1 MEKLPLELRME
12 QALNGIIT
20 DTILSLEDHV
30 FTVDTVVKALQKR
43 HINGTTAFAR
53 GHLRNQIRICILNL
67 VRQGKVLEESGAY
80 RLMK

>member
-1 MEKLPLELRME
+1 MEQLPLELRME

-20 DTILSLEDHV
+20 DTILSLEEDV
-30 FTVDTVVKALQKR
+30 FTVDTVVKALHKR

-67 VRQGKVLEESGAY
+67 VRQGKVLEESSVY

>member
-1 MEKLPLELRME
+1 MEKLPLEMKME

-53 GHLRNQIRICILNL
+53 GHLRNQIRVCILNL
-67 VRQGKVLEESGAY
+67 VRQGKVLEESSVY
-80 RLMK
+80 RLVR

>member
-1 MEKLPLELRME
+1 MEKLPLEMKME
-12 QALNGIIT
+12 QVLTGIIT
-20 DTILSLEDHV
+20 DTILSLEDPV

-53 GHLRNQIRICILNL
+53 GHLRNQIRVCILNL

>member
-1 MEKLPLELRME
+1 MEKLPLEIRME

-20 DTILSLEDHV
+20 DTILSLEDTV

-67 VRQGKVLEESGAY
+67 VRQGKVREESRVY

>member
-20 DTILSLEDHV
+20 DTILSLEDTV

-53 GHLRNQIRICILNL
+53 GHLRNQIRVCILNL

-80 RLMK
+80 RRVR

>member
-20 DTILSLEDHV
+20 DTILSMEDHV

-53 GHLRNQIRICILNL
+53 GHLRNQIRVCILNL

-80 RLMK
+80 RRVR

>member
-1 MEKLPLELRME
+1 MEKLPLEMRME

-20 DTILSLEDHV
+20 DTILSLEDPV

-53 GHLRNQIRICILNL
+53 GYLRNQIRICILNL
-67 VRQGKVLEESGAY
+67 VRHGKVLEESSVY

>member
-20 DTILSLEDHV
+20 DTILSMEDHV
-30 FTVDTVVKALQKR
+30 FKVDTVVKALQKR

-53 GHLRNQIRICILNL
+53 GHLRNQIRVCILNL

-80 RLMK
+80 RRVR

>member
-1 MEKLPLELRME
+1 MEKLLLEIRME

-20 DTILSLEDHV
+20 DTILSLEDTV

-67 VRQGKVLEESGAY
+67 VRQGKVREESRVY

>member
-1 MEKLPLELRME
+1 MEKLPLEMKME

-67 VRQGKVLEESGAY
+67 VRQGKVLEESSVY
-80 RLMK
+80 RRMK

>member
-1 MEKLPLELRME
+1 MEKLPLEMKME

-53 GHLRNQIRICILNL
+53 GHLRNQIRVCILNL
-67 VRQGKVLEESGAY
+67 VRQGKVLEESGVY
-80 RLMK
+80 RLIK

>member
-1 MEKLPLELRME
+1 MEKLPLEMKME
-12 QALNGIIT
+12 QVLTGIIT
-20 DTILSLEDHV
+20 DTILSLEDPV

-67 VRQGKVLEESGAY
+67 VRQRKVLEEPGAY
-80 RLMK
+80 RLVK

>member
-1 MEKLPLELRME
+1 MGYRSLRFVKE
-12 QALNGIIT
+12 
-20 DTILSLEDHV
+20 EYV

-53 GHLRNQIRICILNL
+53 GHLRNQIRVCILNL
-67 VRQGKVLEESGAY
+67 VRQGKVLEESRVY

>member
-1 MEKLPLELRME
+1 MEKLPLEIRME

-20 DTILSLEDHV
+20 DTILSLEEDV
-30 FTVDTVVKALQKR
+30 FTVNTVVKVLQKR

-67 VRQGKVLEESGAY
+67 VRQGKVLEESRVY
-80 RLMK
+80 RLVR

>member
-1 MEKLPLELRME
+1 MEKLSLEMKME

-67 VRQGKVLEESGAY
+67 VRQGKVLEESGVY
-80 RLMK
+80 RLIK